1 MYFWFEKRSLALFV
15 ISQKKNQLKIIIHI
29 VWTVMGLSYLN
40 CVGEE
45 RERERERESILIP
58 WLTEQDN
65 ISFINEESFFKLISF
80 IKIAS
85 MTCG

>member
-1 MYFWFEKRSLALFV
+1 
-15 ISQKKNQLKIIIHI
+15 
-29 VWTVMGLSYLN
+29 MGLSYLN
-40 CVGEE
+40 CVGEERE

-80 IKIAS
+80 FKIAS
-85 MTCG
+85 MTCGKKIKNKKNNLWRLRCLLKSGQGTTITESLI